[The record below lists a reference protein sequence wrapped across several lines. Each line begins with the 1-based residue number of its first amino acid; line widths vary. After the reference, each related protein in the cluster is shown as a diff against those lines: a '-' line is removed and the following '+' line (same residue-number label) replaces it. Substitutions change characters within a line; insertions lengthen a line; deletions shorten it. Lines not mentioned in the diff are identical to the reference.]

1 VALEF
6 PESPAGSLKLSA
18 LLALGFI
25 LFVISFIVLAIS
37 RMLLKPRLKV

>member
-1 VALEF
+1 LH
-6 PESPAGSLKLSA
+6 LSA

-37 RMLLKPRLKV
+37 RLLLRPRART